1 MPYKIYTYT
10 NPYELNRTS
19 FWPEIKSLP
28 HFCVARTLV
37 NGLVDIMR
45 DSIDGLICPLDDL
58 IKHKDI
64 YGAWEGNISKR
75 IEQHSYLT
83 KLFDQTKQ
91 KSADPRKE
99 EFFGALHKNQGD
111 FLDAIRL
118 FIELGIPADSLH
130 PDLSLKEQKA
140 FIRVL
145 SKIQSE
151 NEPVFRFPSAPSKET
166 LKKTVDSLAVNELD
180 EYKDQMSKSG
190 RSIDE
195 KHLRW
200 LEKAIQTTKRAPLK
214 GIVVHGVHQFSP
226 SQIRL
231 ITEIEKLGLTVYFLF
246 NYQSKYS
253 EIYDTWMTIYG
264 NFDAQIEMDKNGYAV
279 IPPEQQNESYAL
291 ATALGL
297 LCQGKYS
304 PANPNMRA
312 SYEKYNA
319 CDFIKFANLTEYAHF
334 VSDRVDTAKK
344 KFYDSLSPLER
355 SSHHFS
361 SRKVLG
367 LLDEQVYT
375 ANRDIHDLLNIYFPE
390 FSTDRHFLSYPIGQF
405 FAGLYHLWDWEKGEI
420 SFDLAVIRE
429 CISSGLL
436 KASKPELLLRI
447 SYILEV
453 ILEKVKTLS
462 GEKGFL
468 QQMDLYLKRYDEVA
482 SAPPKTKASEM
493 KGLSIYDSETITK
506 EEIRHFVKAVQELN
520 QCGVDL
526 FGQSHQDYVEF
537 GTHFQRLENFI
548 NQRKTD
554 FATEVET
561 ALINDLLGRFDYVV
575 SSTKDTNGTFHD
587 LRHGLYF
594 YLKQKK
600 SEKPVDWIVKNF
612 EQIDGD
618 ILQSRKQHFIHK
630 RKLEDGDRSHK
641 EKIYHFAALS
651 DRDMNVSM
659 DDLLPWPLTDQFIL
673 KAYTPIDLQFQ
684 VYYSALSERSSF
696 LRYALFYGLYF
707 NQCGVRLSY
716 VEEVQDELTEPF
728 MLLKILGLKEKDFKD
743 VEKNTAPP
751 SIVLPQDATL
761 PTIHPTA
768 DHLRSMMLC
777 PHRYLMDSIVEKAPI
792 ANSDFL
798 YQKVFE
804 NALIAGAW
812 KRCSEKPKQTVEQ
825 YIVRII
831 KNEADQL
838 KPYFFFWDTIQ
849 FLDICRRAT
858 NYFIHHILN
867 LHSGGYVAKFN
878 PSDPHISIRKH
889 YGTASIYINISEH
902 EPQNPY
908 PAFEA
913 ATHKDGIKKVYK
925 LHRFQ
930 ERVPVEP
937 AFKQDMCDFLSK
949 RIDVK
954 ETVASDWCTYCPY
967 RNICL
972 DPFIRKD

>member
-19 FWPEIKSLP
+19 FWPEIKNLP

-37 NGLVDIMR
+37 NGLVDVMR
-45 DSIDGLICPLDDL
+45 NSIGGLICPLDEL
-58 IKHKDI
+58 VKHKEI
-64 YGAWEGNISKR
+64 YGTWEGNVSRR

-83 KLFDQTKQ
+83 TLFHATKE
-91 KSADPRKE
+91 KSTDPRKE
-99 EFFGALHKNQGD
+99 EFFGALHKNQSE

-118 FIELGIPADSLH
+118 FIELGIPASSLH
-130 PDLSLKEQKA
+130 PDLALKEQKA

-145 SKIQSE
+145 RKIQTE
-151 NEPVFRFPSAPSKET
+151 NDRVFRFPSAPSKDD
-166 LKKTVDSLAVNELD
+166 LKKAIDALADKELD
-180 EYKDQMSKSG
+180 DYKEQMSKAG
-190 RSIDE
+190 HSIDE
-195 KHLRW
+195 RHLHW
-200 LEKAIQTTKRAPLK
+200 LNKVIQTTKTSPLK

-226 SQIRL
+226 VQIRL

-253 EIYDTWMTIYG
+253 EIYDTWMNIYG
-264 NFDAQIEMDKNGYAV
+264 NFDAQIEIDRTGYAV
-279 IPPEQQNESYAL
+279 IPPEYQNESYAL

-297 LCQGKYS
+297 LVQGQYS
-304 PANPNMRA
+304 PANPNMRS
-312 SYEKYNA
+312 SYEKYKH
-319 CDFIKFANLTEYAHF
+319 CDFVKFANLTEYAHF
-334 VSDRVDTAKK
+334 VSNRVDTAKK
-344 KFYDSLSPLER
+344 KYYDSLSPLDR
-355 SSHHFS
+355 NAHRFS

-375 ANRDIHDLLNIYFPE
+375 ANRDIHDLLNIYYPE
-390 FSTDRHFLSYPIGQF
+390 FSRDRHFLSYPIGQF
-405 FAGLYHLWDWEKGEI
+405 FAGLYHLWDWERGEI
-420 SFDLAVIRE
+420 KFDLAVIRE

-462 GEKGFL
+462 GEKSFL
-468 QQMDLYLKRYDEVA
+468 QQMDVYLKRYEEVI
-482 SAPPKTKASEM
+482 SATRNDKAAEAKS
-493 KGLSIYDSETITK
+493 LSIYDSETITK
-506 EEIRHFVKAVQELN
+506 AEILRFVDAVKELN

-537 GTHFQRLENFI
+537 GEHFRKLEHFI
-548 NQRKTD
+548 NQKKTD
-554 FATEVET
+554 LATEAE
-561 ALINDLLGRFDYVV
+561 ADLINDLLSRFDYVV
-575 SSTKDTNGTFHD
+575 SSTDKANGTFHD

-600 SEKPVDWIVKNF
+600 GEKPTDWIVKNF

-618 ILQSRKQHFIHK
+618 ILQSRKQHHIHQL
-630 RKLEDGDRSHK
+630 KLENGDRSHK

-651 DRDMNVSM
+651 DRDMNVST

-707 NQCGVRLSY
+707 NRCGVRLSY
-716 VEEVQDELTEPF
+716 VEEVQDERTEPF
-728 MLLKILGLKEKDFKD
+728 MLLSLLGLKARDFKD
-743 VEKNTAPP
+743 VEKNVAPA
-751 SIVLPQDATL
+751 SVVLPQTTQL
-761 PTIHPTA
+761 PVIRPSA

-777 PHRYLMDSIVEKAPI
+777 PHRYLMEAIVEKTPV

-798 YQKVFE
+798 YQKVYE

-812 KRCSEKPKQTVEQ
+812 KRCSGQSTQTVRQ
-825 YIVRII
+825 LIARII
-831 KNEADQL
+831 QDESKKL
-838 KPYFFFWDTIQ
+838 RPYFFFWDTVQ
-849 FLDICRRAT
+849 FTDICRRAT
-858 NYFIHHILN
+858 NYFVHHILDLSKN
-867 LHSGGYVAKFN
+867 GYVAKFD
-878 PSDPHISIRKH
+878 PSDPHSSIRKH
-889 YGTASIYINISEH
+889 YGTASIYIDVSEY
-902 EPQNPY
+902 EPKNPY
-908 PAFEA
+908 PAFES
-913 ATHKDGIKKVYK
+913 ATQMEKNRKVYK
-925 LHRFQ
+925 LHRFR
-930 ERVPVEP
+930 ERMPADP
-937 AFKQDMCDFLSK
+937 AFEKDMRSFLSK
-949 RIDVK
+949 RINER

>member
-19 FWPEIKSLP
+19 FWPEIKNLP

-37 NGLVDIMR
+37 NGLVDVMR
-45 DSIDGLICPLDDL
+45 NSIGGLICPLDEL
-58 IKHKDI
+58 VKHKEI
-64 YGAWEGNISKR
+64 YGTWEGNVSRR

-83 KLFDQTKQ
+83 TLFHATKE
-91 KSADPRKE
+91 KSTDPRKE
-99 EFFGALHKNQGD
+99 EFFGALHKNQSE
-111 FLDAIRL
+111 FLDSIRL
-118 FIELGIPADSLH
+118 FIELGIPASSLH
-130 PDLSLKEQKA
+130 PDLALKEQKA

-145 SKIQSE
+145 RKIQTE
-151 NEPVFRFPSAPSKET
+151 NDRVFRFPSAPSKDD
-166 LKKTVDSLAVNELD
+166 LKKAIDALADKELD
-180 EYKDQMSKSG
+180 DYKEQMSKAG
-190 RSIDE
+190 HSIDE
-195 KHLRW
+195 RHLHW
-200 LEKAIQTTKRAPLK
+200 LNKVIQTTKTSPLK

-226 SQIRL
+226 VQIRL

-253 EIYDTWMTIYG
+253 EIYDTWMNIYG
-264 NFDAQIEMDKNGYAV
+264 NFDAQIEIDRTGYAV
-279 IPPEQQNESYAL
+279 IPPEYQNESYAL

-297 LCQGKYS
+297 LGQGQYS
-304 PANPNMRA
+304 PANPNMRS
-312 SYEKYNA
+312 SYEKYKH
-319 CDFIKFANLTEYAHF
+319 CDFVKFANLTEYAHF
-334 VSDRVDTAKK
+334 VSNRVDTAKK
-344 KFYDSLSPLER
+344 KYYDSLSPLDR
-355 SSHHFS
+355 NAHRFS

-375 ANRDIHDLLNIYFPE
+375 ANRDIHDLLNIYYPE
-390 FSTDRHFLSYPIGQF
+390 FSRDRHFLSYPIGQF
-405 FAGLYHLWDWEKGEI
+405 FAGLYHLWDWERGEI
-420 SFDLAVIRE
+420 KFDLAVIRE

-462 GEKGFL
+462 GEKSFL
-468 QQMDLYLKRYDEVA
+468 QQMDVYLKRYDEVI
-482 SAPPKTKASEM
+482 SATHNDKAAEAKS
-493 KGLSIYDSETITK
+493 LSIYDSETITK
-506 EEIRHFVKAVQELN
+506 AEILRFVDAVKELN

-537 GTHFQRLENFI
+537 GEHFRKLEHFI
-548 NQRKTD
+548 NQKKTD
-554 FATEVET
+554 LATEAE
-561 ALINDLLGRFDYVV
+561 ADLINDLLSRFDYVV
-575 SSTKDTNGTFHD
+575 SSTDKANGTFHD

-600 SEKPVDWIVKNF
+600 SEKPTDWIVKNF

-618 ILQSRKQHFIHK
+618 ILQSRKQHHIHQL
-630 RKLEDGDRSHK
+630 KLENGDHSHK

-651 DRDMNVSM
+651 DRDMNVST

-707 NQCGVRLSY
+707 NRCGVRLSY
-716 VEEVQDELTEPF
+716 VEEVQDERTEPF
-728 MLLKILGLKEKDFKD
+728 MLLSLLGLKARDFKD
-743 VEKNTAPP
+743 VEKNVAPA
-751 SIVLPQDATL
+751 SVVLPQTTQL
-761 PTIHPTA
+761 PVIRPSA

-777 PHRYLMDSIVEKAPI
+777 PHRYLMEAIVEKSPV

-798 YQKVFE
+798 YQKVYE

-812 KRCSEKPKQTVEQ
+812 KRCSGQSTQTVRQ
-825 YIVRII
+825 LIARII
-831 KNEADQL
+831 QDESKKL
-838 KPYFFFWDTIQ
+838 RPYFFFWDTVQ
-849 FLDICRRAT
+849 FADICRRAT
-858 NYFIHHILN
+858 NYFVHHILDLSKN
-867 LHSGGYVAKFN
+867 GYVAKFD
-878 PSDPHISIRKH
+878 PSDPHSSIRKH
-889 YGTASIYINISEH
+889 YGTASIYIDVSEY
-902 EPQNPY
+902 EPKNPY
-908 PAFEA
+908 PAFES
-913 ATHKDGIKKVYK
+913 ATQMEKNRKVYK
-925 LHRFQ
+925 LHRFR
-930 ERVPVEP
+930 ERMPADP
-937 AFKQDMCDFLSK
+937 AFEKDMRSFLSK
-949 RIDVK
+949 RINER

>member
-19 FWPEIKSLP
+19 FWPEIKNLP

-37 NGLVDIMR
+37 NGLVDVMR
-45 DSIDGLICPLDDL
+45 DSIGGLICPLDDL
-58 IKHKDI
+58 VKHKEI
-64 YGAWEGNISKR
+64 YGAWEGNISRR

-83 KLFDQTKQ
+83 TLFENTKD
-91 KSADPRKE
+91 KSTDPRKE
-99 EFFGALHKNQGD
+99 EFFGALRKNQSE
-111 FLDAIRL
+111 FLDALRL
-118 FIELGIPADSLH
+118 FIELGIPASSLH
-130 PDLSLKEQKA
+130 PDLALKEQKA

-145 SKIQSE
+145 GKIQTE
-151 NEPVFRFPSAPSKET
+151 NERVFRFPSAPSKDS
-166 LKKTVDSLAVNELD
+166 LKKAIDALVGKELD
-180 EYKDQMSKSG
+180 DYKDQMSKAG

-195 KHLRW
+195 RHLRW
-200 LEKAIQTTKRAPLK
+200 LNNAIQTTKNSPLK

-226 SQIRL
+226 AQIRL
-231 ITEIEKLGLTVYFLF
+231 ITEIEKQGMTVYFLF

-264 NFDAQIEMDKNGYAV
+264 NFDAQIEMEGTGYAV

-304 PANPNMRA
+304 PANPNMRS
-312 SYEKYNA
+312 SYEKYKH
-319 CDFIKFANLTEYAHF
+319 CDFVKFANLTEYAHF
-334 VSDRVDTAKK
+334 VSSRVDTAKK
-344 KFYDSLSPLER
+344 KYYDSLSPLDR
-355 SSHHFS
+355 NAHRFS

-375 ANRDIHDLLNIYFPE
+375 ANRDIHDLLNIYYPE
-390 FSTDRHFLSYPIGQF
+390 FSKDRHFLSYPIGQF
-405 FAGLYHLWDWEKGEI
+405 FAGLYHLWDWERGEI
-420 SFDLAVIRE
+420 KFDLAVIRE

-462 GEKGFL
+462 GEKSFL
-468 QQMDLYLKRYDEVA
+468 QQMDIYLKRYDEVINA
-482 SAPPKTKASEM
+482 TRNDKAAEAKS
-493 KGLSIYDSETITK
+493 LSIYDPETITK
-506 EEIRHFVKAVQELN
+506 AEILRFIDAVKELN

-526 FGQSHQDYVEF
+526 FGQSHQDFVEF
-537 GTHFQRLENFI
+537 GEHFRKLEHFI
-548 NQRKTD
+548 NQKKTD
-554 FATEVET
+554 LATEAET
-561 ALINDLLGRFDYVV
+561 ILINDLLGRFDYVV
-575 SSTKDTNGTFHD
+575 SSTEKANGTFHD

-600 SEKPVDWIVKNF
+600 SEKPTDWIVKNF

-618 ILQSRKQHFIHK
+618 ILQSRKQHHIHQ
-630 RKLEDGDRSHK
+630 RKLENGDRSHK

-651 DRDMNVSM
+651 DRDMNVST

-707 NQCGVRLSY
+707 NRCSVRLSY

-728 MLLKILGLKEKDFKD
+728 MLLTILGLKATDFKD
-743 VEKNTAPP
+743 VEKNVAPR
-751 SIVLPQDATL
+751 SVVLPENAPL
-761 PTIHPTA
+761 PTIRPSA

-777 PHRYLMDSIVEKAPI
+777 PHRYLMEAIVEKSPV

-798 YQKVFE
+798 YQKVYE

-812 KRCSEKPKQTVEQ
+812 KRCSERPTQTVRQ
-825 YIVRII
+825 LIAQVI
-831 KNEADQL
+831 KDESKKL
-838 KPYFFFWDTIQ
+838 RPYFFFWDTVQ
-849 FLDICRRAT
+849 FTDICRRAT
-858 NYFIHHILN
+858 NYFVHHILD
-867 LHSGGYVAKFN
+867 LSKSGYVAKFD

-889 YGTASIYINISEH
+889 YGTASIYVDISEY
-902 EPQNPY
+902 EPKNPY
-908 PAFEA
+908 PAFES
-913 ATHKDGIKKVYK
+913 ATQIEKNRKVYK
-925 LHRFQ
+925 LHRFR
-930 ERVPVEP
+930 ERMPVEA
-937 AFKQDMCDFLSK
+937 AFEKDMRSYLSK
-949 RIDVK
+949 RINER
-954 ETVASDWCTYCPY
+954 ETVASDWCSYCPY